1 MTCQKSCKNEAEE
14 KVIRKQT
21 NNWFLFRQVNIKIS
35 RENVKIKKKD
45 IGMRLLMVPKGNY

>member
-35 RENVKIKKKD
+35 RKNVKIKKKD
-45 IGMRLLMVPKGNY
+45 IGMRLLLVPKGNY